1 MKKTIIC
8 VILVVAFFGIFSAI
22 SAEENETR
30 TKIQVH
36 KKTGEVRFVN
46 EDPNWRDATEEEM
59 LAVRDP
65 GKVIA
70 VDFET
75 FGERDGLLYVL
86 IRQKSEKA
94 LIFENDKMKVLYD
107 KTEKVGKK
115 KFFPIPLFLILSF
128 ILIVIA
134 NFLYFR
140 SENTVDGFLFA
151 AIGLFIIFLII
162 EILLS
167 AWHIIDFVFL
177 ALFFISVLVIP
188 WSRRR
193 GILNS
198 IPNLNLTILEFFN
211 FF

>member
-1 MKKTIIC
+1 VT
-8 VILVVAFFGIFSAI
+8 VV
-22 SAEENETR
+22 
-30 TKIQVH
+30 
-36 KKTGEVRFVN
+36 
-46 EDPNWRDATEEEM
+46 DPSWRDASEEEEM
-59 LAVRDP
+59 AIKNP
-65 GKVIA
+65 GKPVAI
-70 VDFET
+70 DFET

-151 AIGLFIIFLII
+151 SIGLFIIFLII
-162 EILLS
+162 NLLLS
-167 AWHIIDFVFL
+167 AWHIIDFVLL
-177 ALFFISVLVIP
+177 ALFFIGVFAIP
-188 WSRRR
+188 WSRRK
-193 GILNS
+193 GKAFKQKLIH
-198 IPNLNLTILEFFN
+198 
-211 FF
+211 

>member
-1 MKKTIIC
+1 MKKIFAYTIFA
-8 VILVVAFFGIFSAI
+8 VLFSGFFSIA
-22 SAEENETR
+22 SAEENKTI
-30 TKIQVH
+30 TKTQVH
-36 KKTGEVRFVN
+36 DKTGEVRFVTVV
-46 EDPNWRDATEEEM
+46 DPSWRDASEEEEM
-59 LAVRDP
+59 AIKNP
-65 GKVIA
+65 GKPVAI
-70 VDFET
+70 DFET

-151 AIGLFIIFLII
+151 SIGLFIIFLII
-162 EILLS
+162 NLLLS
-167 AWHIIDFVFL
+167 AWHIIDFVLL
-177 ALFFISVLVIP
+177 ALFFIGVFAIP
-188 WSRRR
+188 WSRRK
-193 GILNS
+193 GKAFKQKLIH
-198 IPNLNLTILEFFN
+198 
-211 FF
+211 

>member
-1 MKKTIIC
+1 MKKIFAYTIFA
-8 VILVVAFFGIFSAI
+8 VLFSGFFSIA
-22 SAEENETR
+22 SAEKNETR

-46 EDPNWRDATEEEM
+46 EDRNWRNATEEEEM
-59 LAVRDP
+59 AIKNP
-65 GKVIA
+65 GKPVAI
-70 VDFET
+70 DFET

-177 ALFFISVLVIP
+177 ALFFIGVLVIP

-193 GILNS
+193 GRAFKQKLIH
-198 IPNLNLTILEFFN
+198 
-211 FF
+211 